1 MIVSRQVVGGARAII
16 AIREPRPKPAFSGG
30 GRCVFIATASSF
42 HGRART
48 HRLSNRRDMPMP
60 DLETLFLPLGQRAF
74 RFATGVSVS
83 LLAGAAVRASRNR
96 LRRA

>member
-16 AIREPRPKPAFSGG
+16 AIREPRAKPAFSGE
-30 GRCVFIATASSF
+30 RCVFIATASSF

-48 HRLSNRRDMPMP
+48 HRLSNRRDMSMP

-74 RFATGVSVS
+74 RFATGVSVI

>member
-1 MIVSRQVVGGARAII
+1 
-16 AIREPRPKPAFSGG
+16 
-30 GRCVFIATASSF
+30 
-42 HGRART
+42 
-48 HRLSNRRDMPMP
+48 MP

-74 RFATGVSVS
+74 RFATGVSVI